1 LALDFFLR
9 ELVLRVRADG
19 CGAGFGLGTV
29 GVGFD
34 VRTIFR
40 SSSTAFARGGKTY
53 GNLLVA
59 SSVGGGRSD
68 TILREKGPKWGGIL
82 QQIGQHPVSPVG
94 EYTILITTA

>member
-68 TILREKGPKWGGIL
+68 TILREKGAKWA
-82 QQIGQHPVSPVG
+82 
-94 EYTILITTA
+94 ENFATNRTANGFAGR